1 MKIDSSIAAVVT
13 GGASG
18 LGRASA
24 EALASAGAKVA
35 IFDINE
41 AQGEEVAAKIGG
53 IFCKVDIT
61 SEESVVAGF
70 AKARAAHGQE
80 RVLVH
85 CAMTSKRGK
94 TLSESLAIMRGMCE
108 RRHLDGELFELFVAS
123 GVCRRYARKY
133 LRPEQIDLP
142 DGSEAAGDTTGDR
155 VAPTT
160 GWKRQTNAAP

>member
-24 EALASAGAKVA
+24 EALAAAGAKVA

-41 AQGEEVAAKIGG
+41 AQGEEIAAKIGG

-70 AKARAAHGQE
+70 EKGARCTWAGTHPRPLRDDIQARQDA
-80 RVLVH
+80 VL
-85 CAMTSKRGK
+85 
-94 TLSESLAIMRGMCE
+94 
-108 RRHLDGELFELFVAS
+108 
-123 GVCRRYARKY
+123 
-133 LRPEQIDLP
+133 
-142 DGSEAAGDTTGDR
+142 
-155 VAPTT
+155 
-160 GWKRQTNAAP
+160 